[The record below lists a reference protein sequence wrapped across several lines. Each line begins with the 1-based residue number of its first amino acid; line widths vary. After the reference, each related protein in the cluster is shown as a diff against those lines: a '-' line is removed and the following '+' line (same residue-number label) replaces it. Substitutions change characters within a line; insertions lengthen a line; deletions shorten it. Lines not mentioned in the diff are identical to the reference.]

1 MGEPGMTQL
10 GMTTYA
16 CLFVPDFPVQAV
28 LRAEPELRSQAVA
41 VTIGRAPLQTVL
53 ARNEA
58 ARNAGVHPGM
68 SKLELES
75 CGGITLRQQSAA
87 QEAAT
92 HAALLDCAQAFSPR
106 IEDISCHT
114 LLLDVAGLEGLFGSP
129 QQLARKL
136 TDQAS
141 RLGLAIQVAIASN
154 PDTAMLAARGF
165 SAITIIPPGKE
176 AAMLGPLSLEV
187 LAHHASNF
195 SHDDDKLFD
204 TLQRWGMR
212 TLRDLAALPEIALS
226 ERLGQPGLH
235 LQKLARGETQRMLV
249 SSEQALTF
257 EETFE
262 LEHPIILLEPLA
274 FVLHR
279 LLDQLCERLQS
290 RALAAQELRLRLHL
304 DTGCADDSCTVSTAP
319 SIFIRTLH
327 LPTPMRDAQLFLK
340 LLQLDLRAHPP
351 GAPIVKVH
359 LAAGPARPR
368 AVPTGLFLPPTPE
381 PEKLELTL
389 AKIAAIVGEDKVG
402 CVELLD
408 THRPEAFHMKH
419 FTPPVAD
426 PKNEKHPTFVT
437 AMRVFRPPRPVNVS
451 LENGNP
457 VRLDKFPIVWTAGP
471 WRTSG
476 DWWEPENWSHDE
488 WDIAVPE
495 GDSMTLYRLAHD
507 LLCRSWFLQGT
518 YD

>member
-1 MGEPGMTQL
+1 MNV
-10 GMTTYA
+10 YA

-41 VTIGRAPLQTVL
+41 VIIGRAPLQTVL

-75 CGGITLRQQSAA
+75 CGGITLRQQSTSQETAA
-87 QEAAT
+87 

-106 IEDISCHT
+106 IEDIACDT
-114 LLLDVAGLEGLFGSP
+114 LLIDVTGLEALFGP
-129 QQLARKL
+129 LPHLARKL
-136 TDQAS
+136 KDQAS

-165 SAITIIPPGKE
+165 FAITIIPPEKE
-176 AAMLGPLSLEV
+176 PAMLGPLSLEV
-187 LAHHASNF
+187 LAHHVSNCA
-195 SHDDDKLFD
+195 HDGDNKLFD

-212 TLRDLAALPEIALS
+212 TLRDLAALPQIALS

-235 LQKLARGETQRMLV
+235 LQMLARGETQRMLV
-249 SSEQALTF
+249 PSEPALTF

-262 LEHPIILLEPLA
+262 LEHPITLLDPLA

-279 LLDQLCERLQS
+279 LLDQLCERLQA

-304 DTGCADDSCTVSTAP
+304 DSGCADDSCTVSTAP
-319 SIFIRTLH
+319 SIFLRTLH

-340 LLQLDLRAHPP
+340 LLQLDLRAHAP

-359 LAAGPARPR
+359 LAAEPARPR
-368 AVPTGLFLPPTPE
+368 AVPTGLFLPPSPE

-402 CVELLD
+402 SVELLD

-419 FTPPVAD
+419 FAPPVAD
-426 PKNEKHPTFVT
+426 PLNEKHPPTFVT
-437 AMRVFRPPRPVNVS
+437 AMRIFRPSRPVNVS

-457 VRLDKFPIVWTAGP
+457 SRLNKLPIVWTAGP

-476 DWWEPENWSHDE
+476 DWWEPETWSHDE

-507 LLCRSWFLQGT
+507 LIHGTWFLQGT